1 MICAKEFALPWRR
14 YPCGKEGAMPRR
26 KTKTLT
32 ELELAIMQILWRKG
46 EATVP
51 EMQEALAA
59 EGKPLAGPS
68 VRTMLAILQDKGYA
82 ARRQD
87 GRGFV
92 YSAAVEKGEADRRIL
107 KDILDRAFKGSAA
120 GLVAALVNARMVSK
134 TDLERARQLIEER
147 EKGGR

>member
-1 MICAKEFALPWRR
+1 MA
-14 YPCGKEGAMPRR
+14 RR

-32 ELELAIMQILWRKG
+32 ALELAIMQILWHKG

-51 EMQEALAA
+51 DIQEALAL
-59 EGKPLAGPS
+59 EGQPLAGPS

-82 ARRQD
+82 TRRQD

-92 YSAAVEKGEADRRIL
+92 YNPAVEKGEADRRIL

-120 GLVAALVNARMVSK
+120 GLVVALVNARMVSQN
-134 TDLERARQLIEER
+134 DLDRAKQLIEER